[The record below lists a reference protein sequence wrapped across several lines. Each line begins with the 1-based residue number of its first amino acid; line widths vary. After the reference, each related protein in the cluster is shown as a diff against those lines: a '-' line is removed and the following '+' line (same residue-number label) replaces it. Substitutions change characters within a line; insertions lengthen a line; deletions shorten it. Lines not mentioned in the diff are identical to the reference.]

1 MSLCQSSVPHD
12 LQKSYYVDLV
22 LKKCFFIII
31 INVENICAA

>member
-22 LKKCFFIII
+22 LKCFFIII